1 MTGRIIAA
9 AFIAAYVIALALY
22 FIGTYGLF
30 GQPTDPLAGIFL
42 IPLGLPWSLM
52 EVPESRAA
60 ALAIAAPLINLL
72 ILLVILW
79 MLGKRGR

>member
-1 MTGRIIAA
+1 MTGRIIAGG
-9 AFIAAYVIALALY
+9 FFVAYLIALAIY

-30 GQPTDPLAGIFL
+30 GQSLDPLSGIFL

-52 EVPESRAA
+52 EVPENHAA
-60 ALAIAAPLINLL
+60 TLAIAAPLINLL

-79 MLGKRGR
+79 MVRKRSR

>member
-9 AFIAAYVIALALY
+9 AFAVAYLLALAIY

-30 GQPTDPLAGIFL
+30 GQNPDPLSGVFL

-72 ILLVILW
+72 ILLVIIW
-79 MLGKRGR
+79 MISKRSG